1 MPGSPFTTPA
11 FLDNGEFFMDQGN
24 VIQMNWPNV
33 SDAFSTHV
41 AMASASFPGWDWT
54 RPWPGGDMVDGHSVH
69 LTVAPE
75 VLTDPAVVVD
85 ATTVL
90 SSLTFGIPDSMVS
103 GGKALPM
110 DPSWY
115 ICRHVFITTKP
126 EAKKSADRGH
136 GCGFLEQACL
146 DDLEFILS
154 NGWGKTDNNTMC
166 AQLAFDPLPE
176 SCGSSFG
183 YARQDSWFADNTVI
197 ANSVLGPLETSPKE
211 QQYSWRIGTGYHSPY
226 DPIPYEIAANR
237 TYLVATAW
245 GYSKKLDASARKTPK
260 VTLACISSGDAH
272 VPPPP
277 PPPPPSSTTTTT
289 PSKPTSTPTAIPNT
303 NAYYDD
309 FTAGLKQWTTYGD
322 SFSSDSRLLIADYSL
337 GDKALLKSSYSN
349 FTFEAD
355 ITLPGDSGN
364 AGLIFR
370 VSDPSD
376 GADAYKGYY
385 AGISTENNV
394 VLGRA
399 SNDWTQ
405 ISLVDVDIAANKA
418 HHLKVKVRE
427 DKIDVY
433 VNDMTKALISATDG
447 TYARGMDGV
456 RLYDTG
462 ATFDNVH
469 IFPLAFKD
477 DFASGSMDKW
487 ITYGGDYATKNAAL
501 VGQASSGGKALIR
514 DTLYSDFVYEAD
526 VTIWDESGDA
536 GLVFR
541 ASSPYDGTDGY
552 YGYYAGFGNGYIVL
566 GRSDNGWNELAN
578 VNASIQHGT
587 AHHIMVRAKQNSLSI
602 FVDDMNKPKIQTGD
616 DTYLTGL
623 NGVRVHGT
631 KTTFDNVVIYT
642 M

>member
-1 MPGSPFTTPA
+1 M
-11 FLDNGEFFMDQGN
+11 
-24 VIQMNWPNV
+24 
-33 SDAFSTHV
+33 
-41 AMASASFPGWDWT
+41 
-54 RPWPGGDMVDGHSVH
+54 
-69 LTVAPE
+69 
-75 VLTDPAVVVD
+75 
-85 ATTVL
+85 
-90 SSLTFGIPDSMVS
+90 
-103 GGKALPM
+103 
-110 DPSWY
+110 
-115 ICRHVFITTKP
+115 
-126 EAKKSADRGH
+126 
-136 GCGFLEQACL
+136 
-146 DDLEFILS
+146 
-154 NGWGKTDNNTMC
+154 
-166 AQLAFDPLPE
+166 
-176 SCGSSFG
+176 
-183 YARQDSWFADNTVI
+183 I
-197 ANSVLGPLETSPKE
+197 ANSGLGPLETSPRE

-260 VTLACISSGDAH
+260 VTWACISSGDAY
-272 VPPPP
+272 VPPPPP

-289 PSKPTSTPTAIPNT
+289 PSKPTSTPTAISST
-303 NAYYDD
+303 DAYYDD
-309 FTAGLKQWTTYGD
+309 FTASLKQWTTYGD
-322 SFSSDSRLLIADYSL
+322 SFSSDSRRLIADYSL

-349 FTFEAD
+349 FTFKAE

-370 VSDPSD
+370 VSNPSD

-405 ISLVDVDIAANKA
+405 ISLVDIDIAANKA

-427 DKIDVY
+427 NKIDVY
-433 VNDMTKALISATDG
+433 VNDMTKALISATDS
-447 TYARGMDGV
+447 TYTSGMDGV

-462 ATFDNVH
+462 ATFDNVQ

-487 ITYGGDYATKNAAL
+487 IHYGGDYATKNAAL

-514 DTLYSDFVYEAD
+514 NTLYSDFVYEAD
-526 VTIWDESGDA
+526 VTIWDENGDA

-578 VNASIQHGT
+578 ISASIQHGT
-587 AHHIMVRAKQNSLSI
+587 AHHIMVRARQSSLSI
-602 FVDDMNKPKIQTGD
+602 FVDDMNEPKIETGD

-623 NGVRVHGT
+623 NGVRVYGT

>member
-1 MPGSPFTTPA
+1 MPGSPLKTPV
-11 FLDNGEFFMDQGN
+11 FLNNGEFFMEQSN

-33 SDAFSTHV
+33 SDAFTKPV
-41 AMASASFPGWDWT
+41 AMASASFSGWDWT
-54 RPWPGGDMVDGHSVH
+54 RPWPGGDVVDGHSVH

-90 SSLTFGIPDSMVS
+90 SSLTFGIPDSMMS

-126 EAKKSADRGH
+126 EAKKSADG
-136 GCGFLEQACL
+136 GESCGFLEQACL
-146 DDLEFILS
+146 DDLTTLLAS
-154 NGWGKTDNNTMC
+154 GWGTADNNTMC
-166 AQLAFDPLPE
+166 AQLTFDPIPK
-176 SCGSSFG
+176 SCGDSFG
-183 YARQDSWFADNTVI
+183 YARQDSW
-197 ANSVLGPLETSPKE
+197 S
-211 QQYSWRIGTGYHSPY
+211 
-226 DPIPYEIAANR
+226 
-237 TYLVATAW
+237 W
-245 GYSKKLDASARKTPK
+245 GYSKKLDANARKTPK
-260 VTLACISSGDAH
+260 VTWTCISSGDAY

-277 PPPPPSSTTTTT
+277 PPPPPSSTTTK
-289 PSKPTSTPTAIPNT
+289 PSPTPTEIPKT
-303 NAYYDD
+303 DAYYDD
-309 FTAGLKQWTTYGD
+309 FTAGLRQWTTFDG
-322 SFSSDSRLLIADYSL
+322 SFSSSSGVLVADYSL
-337 GDKALLKSSYSN
+337 GGKALLKSSYSN

-355 ITLPGDSGN
+355 VTLTNEWGN

-370 VSDPSD
+370 VSSPAE

-427 DKIDVY
+427 NKIDVY
-433 VNDMTKALISATDG
+433 VNDMTKAKISTTDS
-447 TYARGMDGV
+447 TYASGMDGV
-456 RLYDTG
+456 RVFDTG
-462 ATFDNVH
+462 ATFDNVQ

-477 DFASGSMDKW
+477 DFVSGSMDKW
-487 ITYGGDYATKNAAL
+487 ISYGGDYATKNAAL

-514 DTLYSDFVYEAD
+514 NALYTDFVYEAD

-541 ASSPYDGTDGY
+541 ASSPYVETDGY
-552 YGYYAGFGNGYIVL
+552 YGYYAGFGNGYIVF
-566 GRSDNGWNELAN
+566 GRSDNGWKELAN
-578 VNASIQHGT
+578 VKASIQHGT
-587 AHHIMVRAKQNSLSI
+587 AHHIMVRAKGNAISI
-602 FVDDMNKPKIQTGD
+602 FVDDMNEPKVETEDG
-616 DTYLTGL
+616 TYLTGL
-623 NGVRVHGT
+623 NGVRVSGT